1 MQKRKE
7 YFILSSRYKLVT
19 VLLNMPL
26 LVSYSNNPR
35 HGIGRPHLHL
45 SITRGIIVAAIFLPY
60 PELVPSIE
68 FLSLVQPLGCGLLWL
83 YIVSAVV

>member
-19 VLLNMPL
+19 VLRNMPL
-26 LVSYSNNPR
+26 LVSYSNNSQ
-35 HGIGRPHLHL
+35 HGIACPHLHL

-60 PELVPSIE
+60 LDLVPSIE
-68 FLSLVQPLGCGLLWL
+68 F
-83 YIVSAVV
+83 